1 MRWHSDWGIYLD
13 SLFSMATKPPLK
25 ADYPTG
31 APDSAKRLEAAE
43 AQAAAKR
50 ERLEE
55 ELDKLEL
62 ELKQADGDTEREK
75 EIDEK
80 ITRVVKSLLAQT
92 KMWIELAKQVNSFY
106 KTVDESKRDGEK
118 ILRADVEEF
127 FSQFLLSIKLAIE
140 SYIISL
146 SQDATR
152 CESPQEFYQAH
163 DGALRSCMSAAIQQA
178 ISDGKLPNWAKVE

>member
-1 MRWHSDWGIYLD
+1 
-13 SLFSMATKPPLK
+13 MATKPQLK
-25 ADYPTG
+25 AAYPTG

-118 ILRADVEEF
+118 ILRADVERILTNAWRFQRLGRESF
-127 FSQFLLSIKLAIE
+127 VIGIAQEAIHSKDE
-140 SYIISL
+140 MDFYAKYAELIRGCEIDSL
-146 SQDATR
+146 RAGVDN
-152 CESPQEFYQAH
+152 EKFPQWCIDCYEK
-163 DGALRSCMSAAIQQA
+163 AL
-178 ISDGKLPNWAKVE
+178 